1 MPWPQKEW
9 RQWVELSQVYSALA
23 AILRNDSD
31 EKACTFAISKC
42 GRRIILQAP
51 FVLWWKKS
59 QLLCSCTPLINFH
72 AWIISISL
80 SPLFGRGERK
90 AIWHN
95 MKCHYWQA
103 IQEKEK
109 VLTAIL
115 DTPSFA
121 NDLRQCIYR
130 ICSLGFHDKE
140 NGYSKFVHPV
150 WSWKMTILCV
160 QCPPLDRPLLERGPN
175 VAAAFWPTSQFSGG
189 KEEVSHTLLSE
200 KGRTEVAP
208 SSHNFSRWETHL
220 IDLRRR
226 RC

>member
-1 MPWPQKEW
+1 M
-9 RQWVELSQVYSALA
+9 YSALA

-59 QLLCSCTPLINFH
+59 QLLCSCTALINFH

-130 ICSLGFHDKE
+130 LFSWQRERLFKVRSPCLKLE
-140 NGYSKFVHPV
+140 NDDFMRSVSSSSRSTSSWTRSKCRRCVLAHISILRWKRRSQSYSALRERKDRGHAEFTQFFKVGD
-150 WSWKMTILCV
+150 
-160 QCPPLDRPLLERGPN
+160 PPNWL
-175 VAAAFWPTSQFSGG
+175 AAA
-189 KEEVSHTLLSE
+189 KV
-200 KGRTEVAP
+200 
-208 SSHNFSRWETHL
+208 
-220 IDLRRR
+220 
-226 RC
+226 